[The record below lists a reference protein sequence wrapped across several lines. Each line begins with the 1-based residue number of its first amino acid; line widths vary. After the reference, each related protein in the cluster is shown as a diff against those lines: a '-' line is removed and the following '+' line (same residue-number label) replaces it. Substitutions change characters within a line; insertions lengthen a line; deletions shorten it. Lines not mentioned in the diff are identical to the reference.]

1 LECTGSR
8 FQVYLRLHGA
18 ISVEFSDESLR
29 YERVTS
35 QIGANPA
42 KALRQRLGNY
52 SLCSCYVGAATPFT
66 VFTCVFDGMA
76 TVS

>member
-8 FQVYLRLHGA
+8 FHVYLRLCGA

-29 YERVTS
+29 HDRVIS

-42 KALRQRLGNY
+42 KALRQRLGNS
-52 SLCSCYVGAATPFT
+52 SLYSCYVGVAMPFT
-66 VFTCVFDGMA
+66 VFTSVFDGMA